1 MSLYGQYAPFDLI
14 FFVFN
19 KYRLI
24 LGFFLLASTG
34 DAGTFMTTASLKL
47 ILHIFLSDIHVMQ
60 IFNVDAGT
68 SKTGEEEVF

>member
-1 MSLYGQYAPFDLI
+1 
-14 FFVFN
+14 
-19 KYRLI
+19 
-24 LGFFLLASTG
+24 
-34 DAGTFMTTASLKL
+34 MTTASLKL